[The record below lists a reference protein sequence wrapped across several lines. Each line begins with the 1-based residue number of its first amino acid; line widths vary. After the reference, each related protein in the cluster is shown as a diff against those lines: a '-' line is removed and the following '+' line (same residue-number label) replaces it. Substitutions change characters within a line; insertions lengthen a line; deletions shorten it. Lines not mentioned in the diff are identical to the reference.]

1 MRVCSLF
8 IALVWVSV
16 EAFSARRDTLYVY
29 FSPERLDVYPMKLV
43 RDVSKDSET
52 MTLTTIDDVRHVYR
66 YSLIDSISEYA
77 PDSLPQLTLFKF
89 NNKYNDQVFTDVVA
103 DIRGDTVV
111 TAVVPA
117 IGKWLTPSFQ
127 LSDTLARA
135 YVNQV
140 EQMSKRSRQCFSEP
154 VHYTVARPGFQVLVQ
169 YPVSAELQW
178 QPYGR
183 TYDVSVTFPT
193 DTATSIPLL
202 HIDTESGELPH
213 SKTVY
218 VDATLHI
225 NGQGIWPDMPEVALQ
240 IKGRGNT
247 SWSSDP
253 MAKNPYRL
261 KFPSGLKPFGLTR
274 GKNWVLLANAQKG
287 SMMTGSIGMKAA
299 HLMGCAA
306 TNHIVPVELYFNGN
320 YRGSYTFTEKIGI
333 HNNSIELEDES
344 RAVLLEL
351 DTYSD
356 STKFRT
362 SAYYM
367 PVNIKE
373 PEFDDNP
380 PTTTLTR
387 QAIIDD
393 VNDFMQAVSDGEDIT
408 DLVDVNRLAAYLSLN
423 ELIGNYELM
432 HPKSVFLYKEDLL
445 AGSPYVFGPVWDFD
459 WAYGYADR
467 ITYYTSGYTDN
478 FYTSPAHTYSG
489 GTNAHDTDQ
498 FWKRLRYG
506 SEAIDRACYALWTRF
521 MQQGGLDELLDYVDD
536 YYQFAA
542 SSFENNA
549 TLWNDRQNY
558 ATLSNQ
564 AQTWLR
570 RRAIYIYSKLTPYE
584 LTADELEEP
593 VVWQPSVAS
602 TDTHPSDIPSFMEEK
617 SVEERWSGTVYTLQG
632 ICIKRN
638 ASFNTWREGLS
649 RGIYIVNGHRV
660 LVP

>member
-8 IALVWVSV
+8 IALVWVSA

-29 FSPERLDVYPMKLV
+29 LSPERLDVYPMKLV
-43 RDVSKDSET
+43 KEVSENTET
-52 MTLTTIDDVRHVYR
+52 MTLTTIDDEQHVYR
-66 YSLIDSISEYA
+66 FSLIDSVSEYA
-77 PDSLPQLTLFKF
+77 PDSLPRLTLFKF

-111 TAVVPA
+111 TAVVPS

-135 YVNQV
+135 YVDQI
-140 EQMSKRSRQCFSEP
+140 EQQSKRSRQCFCEP
-154 VHYTVARPGFQVLVQ
+154 IHYTVARPGFQVLVQ
-169 YPVSAELQW
+169 YAVSTELQW
-178 QPYGR
+178 EPYGR
-183 TYDVSVTFPT
+183 TYDVNVTFPT

-202 HIDTESGELPH
+202 HIATEDGELPC

-253 MAKNPYRL
+253 TAKNPYRL

-274 GKNWVLLANAQKG
+274 GKNWVLLANAQRG

-306 TNHIVPVELYFNGN
+306 ANHIVPVELYFNGN

-333 HNNSIELEDES
+333 HNNSIELDDES

-373 PEFDDNP
+373 PEFDNQSA
-380 PTTTLTR
+380 TTTLTR
-387 QAIIDD
+387 QEIIDD

-408 DLVDVNRLAAYLSLN
+408 DLVDVKRLAAYLSLN

-478 FYTSPAHTYSG
+478 FYTSPTHTYSG
-489 GTNAHDTDQ
+489 GANAHATDQ

-542 SSFENNA
+542 SSFTNNA
-549 TLWNDRQNY
+549 TLWRDGQNY
-558 ATLSNQ
+558 ATSSNQ
-564 AQTWLR
+564 AKTWLR

-593 VVWQPSVAS
+593 IVWQPSVAS
-602 TDTHPSDIPSFMEEK
+602 TDTYPTDIPSFIEEEP
-617 SVEERWSGTVYTLQG
+617 VEGRWSGSVFTLQG
-632 ICIKRN
+632 ICVKRN
-638 ASFNTWREGLS
+638 ASFNTWREGLA